1 MLLPSCQSI
10 PMAKGNE
17 LISSVLQDPLS
28 AIKVED
34 LVAEAARDMVKDE
47 IKRMI
52 RAKLDEDP
60 RLRQRMQE
68 AIAELMEAK
77 VRETYALLKV
87 GKTGFDLAVALVP
100 VELKQKI
107 DQDIAALLERE
118 LSSMVSKID

>member
-1 MLLPSCQSI
+1 
-10 PMAKGNE
+10 MAKGNE